1 MEELVTPAID
11 DRRSGQD
18 PLESFLETE
27 EASPVLQR
35 WSRLALE
42 VAAIRVLH
50 DLDNEIQKVNVD
62 RA

>member
-1 MEELVTPAID
+1 MEELVTRAID
-11 DRRSGQD
+11 DRRSDQD
-18 PLESFLETE
+18 ALESFLETE